1 MINGQQWR
9 CISWKLTTLQKKRT
23 VIVKRGHLLLEVR
36 SRLFLSWER
45 MIKGTIPKNMVVKV
59 IASRIPTCIKR
70 KKSQSH
76 HNQVTVHFNLHH
88 CQVKER
94 LLRSI
99 SDNRHGHVQ
108 GVHVWGCRDVVH
120 QVHYGNLRKVQVEIF
135 QQVQYDAY
143 VQLAILCNEGEMSTL
158 AKLFISDYYMH

>member
-1 MINGQQWR
+1 M
-9 CISWKLTTLQKKRT
+9 
-23 VIVKRGHLLLEVR
+23 
-36 SRLFLSWER
+36 
-45 MIKGTIPKNMVVKV
+45 
-59 IASRIPTCIKR
+59 

-94 LLRSI
+94 LLRST

-120 QVHYGNLRKVQVEIF
+120 QIHYGNLRQVQVEIL

-158 AKLFISDYYMH
+158 AKLFISDYYIH

>member
-9 CISWKLTTLQKKRT
+9 CTSWKLTTLLKKRT
-23 VIVKRGHLLLEVR
+23 KRGHLLLEVR

-59 IASRIPTCIKR
+59 MASRIPTCIKL

-94 LLRSI
+94 LLRST

-120 QVHYGNLRKVQVEIF
+120 QVHYGNLRQVQGEIF

>member
-1 MINGQQWR
+1 M
-9 CISWKLTTLQKKRT
+9 LQKKRT
-23 VIVKRGHLLLEVR
+23 LIVKSGHLLLEVR

-59 IASRIPTCIKR
+59 MASRIPTCIKR

-94 LLRSI
+94 LLRST

-135 QQVQYDAY
+135 NR
-143 VQLAILCNEGEMSTL
+143 CSTTPMFNWQFSAMRGRCQHWRNFSFL
-158 AKLFISDYYMH
+158 IITCIDIQSYMA

>member
-1 MINGQQWR
+1 MY
-9 CISWKLTTLQKKRT
+9 KLELALQKKGIS
-23 VIVKRGHLLLEVR
+23 IVKRGHLLLEVR

-59 IASRIPTCIKR
+59 MASRIPTCIKR
-70 KKSQSH
+70 H

-94 LLRSI
+94 LLRST